1 MEEQVVA
8 DSASSVVTA
17 LLEYGAMGIFAIYL
31 IVTNW
36 FAQKRI
42 DQMTDTIATQLTDQT
57 AKLDAIIK
65 SKEEDKLKKDIA
77 KMIESNF
84 SSEAISSSTTLAGS
98 TFRLIHLPGPQ
109 RALIRARSP
118 SSTMVVIHSS

>member
-1 MEEQVVA
+1 MEGEVVA
-8 DSASSVVTA
+8 DTTSSVVTA

-42 DQMTDTIATQLTDQT
+42 DRMTDTIATQLTEQT
-57 AKLDAIIK
+57 SKLDTMIK

-77 KMIESNF
+77 KMIESRD
-84 SSEAISSSTTLAGS
+84 S
-98 TFRLIHLPGPQ
+98 
-109 RALIRARSP
+109 
-118 SSTMVVIHSS
+118 

>member
-1 MEEQVVA
+1 MEGEVVS
-8 DSASSVVTA
+8 DTTSSVVTA

-42 DQMTDTIATQLTDQT
+42 DQMTDTIATQLTEQT

-77 KMIESNF
+77 KMIENKD
-84 SSEAISSSTTLAGS
+84 G
-98 TFRLIHLPGPQ
+98 
-109 RALIRARSP
+109 
-118 SSTMVVIHSS
+118 

>member
-1 MEEQVVA
+1 MEGEVVS
-8 DSASSVVTA
+8 DTTSSVVTA

-42 DQMTDTIATQLTDQT
+42 DRMTDTIGTQLTEQT
-57 AKLDAIIK
+57 AKLDSLIK

-77 KMIESNF
+77 KMIEN
-84 SSEAISSSTTLAGS
+84 
-98 TFRLIHLPGPQ
+98 RD
-109 RALIRARSP
+109 
-118 SSTMVVIHSS
+118 

>member
-1 MEEQVVA
+1 MEEQAVA

-77 KMIESNF
+77 KMIENKD
-84 SSEAISSSTTLAGS
+84 G
-98 TFRLIHLPGPQ
+98 
-109 RALIRARSP
+109 
-118 SSTMVVIHSS
+118 

>member
-1 MEEQVVA
+1 MEGEVVS
-8 DSASSVVTA
+8 DTTSSVVTA

-42 DQMTDTIATQLTDQT
+42 DRMTDTIGTQLTEQT
-57 AKLDAIIK
+57 AKLDSLIK

-77 KMIESNF
+77 KMI
-84 SSEAISSSTTLAGS
+84 
-98 TFRLIHLPGPQ
+98 
-109 RALIRARSP
+109 
-118 SSTMVVIHSS
+118 

>member
-1 MEEQVVA
+1 MESEVVS
-8 DSASSVVTA
+8 DTTSSVVTA

-42 DQMTDTIATQLTDQT
+42 DRMTDTIGTQLTEQT
-57 AKLDAIIK
+57 AKLDSLIK

-77 KMIESNF
+77 KMIEN
-84 SSEAISSSTTLAGS
+84 
-98 TFRLIHLPGPQ
+98 RD
-109 RALIRARSP
+109 
-118 SSTMVVIHSS
+118 

>member
-8 DSASSVVTA
+8 DTTSSLVTA

-42 DQMTDTIATQLTDQT
+42 DRMTDTIASQLIEQT
-57 AKLDAIIK
+57 AKLDTIIK
-65 SKEEDKLKKDIA
+65 SKEEDKLKKDIE
-77 KMIESNF
+77 KMIENRDS
-84 SSEAISSSTTLAGS
+84 
-98 TFRLIHLPGPQ
+98 
-109 RALIRARSP
+109 
-118 SSTMVVIHSS
+118 